1 MQVAGRALLPAL
13 LPALLWL
20 AGGGGGA
27 GRDQRQV
34 YLEYNPGWNSSAG
47 NLLHVRAVGLEDT
60 IHYIWSTIGAPTVLL
75 VYTGSTNSALHV
87 NWTAL
92 LSPSPSGAIR
102 VEPATSIL
110 YSTAVIFP
118 KVFEYNGTKTS
129 DLSKVD
135 AGDFYPTYDLA
146 RFTWD
151 SLDGRLNKS
160 TLTATFQGV
169 SSDPGTAFWNGSISF
184 QVTAYKE
191 SGRDAS
197 LPRLLHT
204 ANSSKVEFV
213 MSGVSP
219 RGNHSR
225 FALEVVTVE
234 ERGWRRQLRAVS
246 SIDDEYSPTIFE
258 MAQLVS
264 EPHDTDVGLSFLQWK
279 TAAYSSRHAERID
292 TVQCRYYP
300 LRTANRTVP
309 RPSIALAYFGQE
321 LERDHAV
328 AAVNI
333 SFGSEDD
340 EAYQEK
346 GYLSWSAL
354 IGFGEPPMDSF
365 SPLVIAI
372 LAVALGAPVVLLVVG
387 SLAVLA
393 VGNKRH
399 SEYEPIN

>member
-1 MQVAGRALLPAL
+1 MQPLNATLWVWQSSWGRTPSFHF
-13 LPALLWL
+13 
-20 AGGGGGA
+20 
-27 GRDQRQV
+27 V

-118 KVFEYNGTKTS
+118 KV
-129 DLSKVD
+129 
-135 AGDFYPTYDLA
+135 
-146 RFTWD
+146 
-151 SLDGRLNKS
+151 
-160 TLTATFQGV
+160 
-169 SSDPGTAFWNGSISF
+169 
-184 QVTAYKE
+184 TAYKE

-258 MAQLVS
+258 VALRARPVS
-264 EPHDTDVGLSFLQWK
+264 PGFLQWK